1 MIIKILTRYIIAAVI
16 IGALLYFGIKLGQPG
31 GLRVETS
38 GL

>member
-1 MIIKILTRYIIAAVI
+1 MTIKIIIRYFVAAALV
-16 IGALLYFGIKLGQPG
+16 GALLYFGIKMGQPG

>member
-1 MIIKILTRYIIAAVI
+1 MTLNIIIRYLVAAALV
-16 IGALLYFGIKLGQPG
+16 ASLLYFGIKMGQPG